1 MKRLIIGL
9 IISLVALWWAFRG
22 LDWEAFREALARGNV
37 VWIVVASA
45 VLLSAIPLRGVRWRI
60 FMAPV
65 KEVPVRLTTEATI
78 VGYFGNNALP
88 FRLGE
93 LLRSYFLARQAPA
106 PITQVFGTVIVERV
120 VDMLAVLLLLGF
132 LPLMGAVPESLRQ
145 PILWVVVFCLV
156 LGVVTVW
163 LVRRE
168 EGIPF
173 VRGRLKSF
181 LDNLHLGFTS
191 LRQEQHYLTLLLTTV
206 AVWLLYL
213 AYIHIAQYAMGLG
226 LSLAQSYL
234 LLVVT
239 TLVLVIPAAPG
250 FVGTFHAAV
259 ILACVNILSVDL
271 PRAQAMAVV
280 LHAIGYIPYT
290 IIGAILFFK
299 SHLRLQDVKVQKLKP
314 EPGSD
319 R

>member
-1 MKRLIIGL
+1 
-9 IISLVALWWAFRG
+9 V
-22 LDWEAFREALARGNV
+22 
-37 VWIVVASA
+37 
-45 VLLSAIPLRGVRWRI
+45 
-60 FMAPV
+60 
-65 KEVPVRLTTEATI
+65 
-78 VGYFGNNALP
+78 
-88 FRLGE
+88 
-93 LLRSYFLARQAPA
+93 

-120 VDMLAVLLLLGF
+120 VDMLAVLLLLGL

-168 EGIPF
+168 KGIPF
-173 VRGRLKSF
+173 VSGRLKTF

-191 LRQEQHYLTLLLTTV
+191 LRRVRHYPTLIVTTV
-206 AVWLLYL
+206 VIWLLYL

-226 LSLAQSYL
+226 LSLVQSYL
-234 LLVVT
+234 LLVAT

-280 LHAIGYIPYT
+280 LHAVGYIPYT
-290 IIGAILFFK
+290 IIGAILYFR
-299 SHLRLQDVKVQKLKP
+299 SHLRLQDVKGQALKP
-314 EPGSD
+314 ESGND